1 MKRVQT
7 RWKVLARNKTSCLTT
22 AFSKNFSLAFVSV
35 SLVVSSCLVSPRCHM
50 PDRTIGKRRCKETL
64 TQVRDRLTREQANRT
79 SKRIRELLDFKEG
92 DSESDSG
99 EEENN
104 STDENSDSLSL
115 IRRDLYLG
123 LLFLLL
129 LIVLQTYWFRSTC
142 LRN

>member
-1 MKRVQT
+1 MCV
-7 RWKVLARNKTSCLTT
+7 WSC
-22 AFSKNFSLAFVSV
+22 VSGHL
-35 SLVVSSCLVSPRCHM
+35 SYLVCLVCHM
-50 PDRTIGKRRCKETL
+50 PGRETRKCKETL
-64 TQVRDRLTREQANRT
+64 LQVRQRLTREQKERTNR
-79 SKRIRELLDFKEG
+79 RVRELLDFEES
-92 DSESDSG
+92 DSDSDSG